1 MFNQTKLRLH
11 AINAFLANIK
21 TRSRKQNAKIVERDS
36 SVMSLDQKTVKI
48 ATKADTS
55 IKLKVLKV
63 MIAKV
68 VRTASTAL
76 Q

>member
-11 AINAFLANIK
+11 AINAYLVNIR

-36 SVMSLDQKTVKI
+36 SVMSLDQKTAKI
-48 ATKADTS
+48 ATPAHTS